1 MPLFAQQCSHSNICI
16 PTKLLHFASLF
27 LIFLVALQCP
37 LHSSASFYYITTPSG
52 NQLTAELLSN
62 FRMPQQSAAS
72 MMPVRKNMLLGGF
85 INSSCRVFSLWNIH
99 IFIFALQVHRL
110 EFEGINM
117 KQLIRKQLQGVS
129 LVKEALKSNE
139 I

>member
-72 MMPVRKNMLLGGF
+72 MMPVRKNMLAGRIYKFKLSGVQLMKYSYIYFRITGAS
-85 INSSCRVFSLWNIH
+85 I
-99 IFIFALQVHRL
+99 
-110 EFEGINM
+110 GI
-117 KQLIRKQLQGVS
+117 
-129 LVKEALKSNE
+129 
-139 I
+139 